1 MQLTWVGQVPVKDM
15 RHLLLV
21 LPPAVI
27 LLTYTISK
35 TEEDMDRKNMFFIPI
50 YLTLFID
57 TGFLMVYYDINWHIN
72 SRELEQIFNPPLIPS

>member
-15 RHLLLV
+15 RHLLSV

-57 TGFLMVYYDINWHIN
+57 TGFLMAYYDINWHIN
-72 SRELEQIFNPPLIPS
+72 SRELEQVFNPPLITS